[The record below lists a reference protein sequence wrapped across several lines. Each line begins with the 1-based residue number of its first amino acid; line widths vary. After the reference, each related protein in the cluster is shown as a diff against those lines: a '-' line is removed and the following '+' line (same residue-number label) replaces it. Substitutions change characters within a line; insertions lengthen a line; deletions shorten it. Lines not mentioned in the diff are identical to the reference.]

1 MRKDDFSRRE
11 FTAASVMA
19 LLAGVTLTVSGCGGS
34 NPGGPSPNPT
44 PTPSTP
50 PASGDKTGS
59 VSANHGHEAVVTAAQ
74 ITAAGAVSVGI
85 RGQADHPHTLQL
97 TAQEVQQIGAGMRVA
112 KVTSTDLAHEHT
124 VTFN

>member
-1 MRKDDFSRRE
+1 
-11 FTAASVMA
+11 
-19 LLAGVTLTVSGCGGS
+19 
-34 NPGGPSPNPT
+34 
-44 PTPSTP
+44 
-50 PASGDKTGS
+50 